1 MVRCAECKR
10 KVVFRLRIVKT
21 EGLNRCVE
29 GGVFA
34 SEGKDGVEEC
44 VDMILL

>member
-1 MVRCAECKR
+1 MARCTECKI

-21 EGLNRCVE
+21 EGLDRCVE
-29 GGVFA
+29 GGAFA